1 MTYELL
7 VDYWFHN
14 FTDSQIAK
22 DEKVSRTAICHRRRY
37 HKIPNRIMTGRI
49 GELKAIQL
57 FKGFGF
63 DVIDMNLVDKTAS
76 YDLLIDGHIR
86 IDVKSASLSSDKK
99 YNFQLT
105 NKLSDG
111 CKHRRLS
118 TRTKKDY
125 EKSCD
130 FILFVCI
137 DDDNYYL
144 QESAE
149 LNESIITQ
157 SIGRSTVKYLENKIK
172 SRQDILTAISKLD
185 TSIVAQAS
193 AVEKGEHMRT
203 EEIVF
208 ENERK
213 VINLIRGAIK
223 TRGLSATYSVNNQEK
238 MDVRIGYTLGIK
250 NYVVD
255 LTDSHSIEQFQ
266 IDVQEKIKVED
277 LL

>member
-37 HKIPNRIMTGRI
+37 HKIPNRITTGRI

-57 FKGFGF
+57 FEGFGF

-86 IDVKSASLSSDKK
+86 IDVKSASLSYDGTYK
-99 YNFQLT
+99 FQLT

-111 CKHRRLS
+111 CKHRRVS

-130 FILFVCI
+130 FILFVCL

-157 SIGRSTVKYLENKIK
+157 SIVRSTVKYLENKIK
-172 SRQDILTAISKLD
+172 NRQDILTAISKLD

-255 LTDSHSIEQFQ
+255 LTDRHSIEQFQ

>member
-37 HKIPNRIMTGRI
+37 HKIPNRITTGRI

-57 FKGFGF
+57 FKGFSF
-63 DVIDMNLVDKTAS
+63 DVIDMNLIDKTAS

-130 FILFVCI
+130 FILFVCL

-172 SRQDILTAISKLD
+172 SRQDVLTAIKKFD
-185 TSIVAQAS
+185 TSIIAQHP
-193 AVEKGEHMRT
+193 AVEKSEHMRT
-203 EEIVF
+203 DELVF

-213 VINLIRGAIK
+213 IINLIRGAIK
-223 TRGLSATYSVNNQEK
+223 TRGLTATYSVNNDEQ
-238 MDVRIGYTLGIK
+238 MDVRIGYSTGIK
-250 NYVVD
+250 KYLID
-255 LTDSHSIEQFQ
+255 LTDAYAIEIFQ
-266 IDVQEKIKVED
+266 LELQEKIKLED
-277 LL
+277 AL